1 MNEQPSG
8 GSRRAEYAELTRQA
22 IVNAARELF
31 AERGYVRTKVDDIA
45 ARARVSPA
53 TVYAVT
59 GGKQG
64 LLHTLVD
71 NWTQAPEVAESWAAM
86 NAAET
91 GDAVLDVTAA
101 AVRRIRGDWGDVM
114 RIVLA
119 TAPQDDTAAARLRV
133 ATERYRAG
141 MRVAALRLSELA
153 ALKPDV
159 TVDDAIDVL
168 WFYFGYTGF
177 FTLLEDNGWPP
188 EKAERWLRDMAARCL
203 LR

>member
-1 MNEQPSG
+1 MKDRSNG
-8 GSRRAEYAELTRQA
+8 VSRRAEYAELTRQA

-86 NAAET
+86 NAAQT
-91 GDAVLDVTAA
+91 ADAVLDVTAA
-101 AVRRIRGDWGDVM
+101 AVRAIRGDWGDVM

-119 TAPQDDTAAARLRV
+119 TAPQDDTAEASLRV

-141 MRVAALRLSELA
+141 MRVAALRLSELD
-153 ALKPDV
+153 ALKPGI

-168 WFYFGYTGF
+168 WCYFGYTGF
-177 FTLLEDNGWPP
+177 FTLLEDSGWPP
-188 EKAERWLRDMAARCL
+188 EKAEHWVRDMAACSL